1 MEFIDNFKRKIMLSD
16 ERWNHITETHPEMT
30 DLVDAVKET
39 LKYPELIKRS
49 VYDENIILVYTY
61 YEHIYNGKYICV
73 VVAHD
78 KELVVTAY
86 ITDRIKNGEIIWT
99 KN

>member
-1 MEFIDNFKRKIMLSD
+1 M
-16 ERWNHITETHPEMT
+16 
-30 DLVDAVKET
+30 
-39 LKYPELIKRS
+39 
-49 VYDENIILVYTY
+49 
-61 YEHIYNGKYICV
+61 CV
-73 VVAHD
+73 VVALD